1 MMISLEEP
9 RHDAAIEALLDRS
22 FGPDRFKKTAYKL
35 REGVPPIP
43 ELGFVAIE
51 HDELG
56 NEILEGTIRYWPVT
70 IGGTVPALLLGPI
83 AVSERLQGGGL
94 GNKLIRMSLNKAA
107 ALGHRAVILVGDA
120 PYYARFGF
128 TRDLTLNMT
137 LPGPVDLDRFLGLE
151 LFPRALAGAA
161 GMVTAPAADGGCAMH
176 AGEDVLREARAGA
189 LFPRLISPLVSAF
202 AAAPQEPTESRLWH
216 ARGYEFRGC
225 PEKS

>member
-35 REGVPPIP
+35 REGVAPIP

-83 AVSERLQGGGL
+83 AVSDRLQGGGL
-94 GNKLIRMSLNKAA
+94 GSKLIRMSLNKAA

-128 TRDLTLNMT
+128 TRDLTLDMA

-151 LFPRALAGAA
+151 LVSGALAGAA
-161 GMVTAPAADGGCAMH
+161 GMVTAPVADEGYGVPANEDARPVAGGT
-176 AGEDVLREARAGA
+176 A
-189 LFPRLISPLVSAF
+189 LFPRLISPLVSVF
-202 AAAPQEPTESRLWH
+202 AASPRELSDSRLWH
-216 ARGYEFRGC
+216 ARTA
-225 PEKS
+225 

>member
-1 MMISLEEP
+1 MMISLGEP

-70 IGGTVPALLLGPI
+70 IGGTIPALLLGPI

-94 GNKLIRMSLNKAA
+94 GSKLIRMSLNKAA

-128 TRDLTLNMT
+128 TRDLTLDMA

-151 LFPRALAGAA
+151 LVPRALASAA
-161 GMVTAPAADGGCAMH
+161 GTVTAPVAEGGCAMP
-176 AGEDVLREARAGA
+176 ASEDVLPEAKAGA

-202 AAAPQEPTESRLWH
+202 SVAPRELTESRLWH
-216 ARGYEFRGC
+216 ARTA
-225 PEKS
+225 

>member
-35 REGVPPIP
+35 REGVAPIP

-83 AVSERLQGGGL
+83 AVSDRLQGGGL
-94 GNKLIRMSLNKAA
+94 GSKLIRMSLNKAA

-128 TRDLTLNMT
+128 TRDLTLDMT
-137 LPGPVDLDRFLGLE
+137 LPGPVDLNRFLGLE
-151 LFPRALAGAA
+151 LVSGALAGAS
-161 GMVTAPAADGGCAMH
+161 GMVSAPAVDDGYAAP
-176 AGEDVLREARAGA
+176 AGKELLPESNPVA
-189 LFPRLISPLVSAF
+189 LFPSLISPLVSAL
-202 AAAPQEPTESRLWH
+202 AAAPRELSESRLWH
-216 ARGYEFRGC
+216 ARTA
-225 PEKS
+225 